1 MSDPEV
7 THARSRARRLAVQA
21 LYQWLVGGDAVQVVV
36 GQFLDGRNT
45 GRADREYFR
54 SVVTGVAEARAEL
67 EATLEP
73 LLDRPVV
80 QLDPVEHVILLL
92 AVQELKE
99 RRDVPFRV
107 VIDEAVELARMF
119 GADQSWRFINAVVD
133 RASKTLRGDEC
144 SENPD

>member
-1 MSDPEV
+1 MSGPEL

-21 LYQWLVGGDAVQVVV
+21 LYQWLVGGDGVQVVV

-45 GRADREYFR
+45 GRADRDYFR
-54 SVVTGVAEARAEL
+54 SIVTGVAEARAGL
-67 EATLEP
+67 EETLAP

-92 AVQELKE
+92 ALQELKE
-99 RRDVPFRV
+99 RHDVPYRV

-133 RASKTLRGDEC
+133 RAARALRGDEC
-144 SENPD
+144 APNPG

>member
-1 MSDPEV
+1 MSGPEV

-21 LYQWLVGGDAVQVVV
+21 LYQWLVGGDGVQVVV
-36 GQFLDGRNT
+36 EQFLDGRNT

-54 SVVTGVAEARAEL
+54 AVVTGVAEARPEL
-67 EATLEP
+67 EAALAP

-92 AVQELKE
+92 AMQELKC
-99 RRDVPFRV
+99 RPDVPYRV

-133 RASKTLRGDEC
+133 RASRTLRKVEC
-144 SENPD
+144 SPNPD